1 MKTALITGIT
11 GQNGSYLSFSSL
23 FPEPYHVIQ
32 EKLAFPEDEPE
43 MTEFELSFLCGLIRE
58 KRPKKIVEVGVAA
71 GGTTAVILECL
82 SVLGMNETTEVH
94 SVDVSELF
102 YRGDGGKTGYL
113 AEEYKRQLHW
123 QGNHRTYLGKFLPE
137 VMSEIG
143 QDVDFVIL
151 DTAHQ
156 LPGEVLDF
164 LTVFPYMKPRA
175 CVVLHDIALNH
186 YDIHPESFATQVLL
200 DSVVADKCLVK
211 DSCREYGY
219 PNIGGFF
226 INEDTGKYLANVFHA
241 LIITW
246 NYVPERS
253 AFDLYLESYEKNY
266 APELI
271 ELANVAYELQK
282 GTLLRE
288 QIRERKERVAQEA
301 WRHSN
306 SYKIGRM
313 ITFLPRWIMSVF
325 EK

>member
-1 MKTALITGIT
+1 MDENGMNDWF
-11 GQNGSYLSFSSL
+11 QNDYFL
-23 FPEPYHVIQ
+23 FFEPYQSVRRKIT
-32 EKLAFPEDEPE
+32 FPEDEPE

-58 KRPKKIVEVGVAA
+58 KKPKKIVEVGVAA
-71 GGTTAVILECL
+71 GGTTAVVLECL
-82 SVLGMNETTEVH
+82 STLGMNETTEVH
-94 SVDVSELF
+94 SVDVCELF
-102 YRGDGGKTGYL
+102 YRGNGEKTGYL
-113 AEEYKRQLHW
+113 AEEYKRQMHW
-123 QGNHRTYLGKFLPE
+123 QGNHHMYYGKYLPE
-137 VMSEIG
+137 VMDEIG
-143 QDVDFVIL
+143 EGVDFVIL

-156 LPGEVLDF
+156 LPGEILDF
-164 LTVFPYMKPRA
+164 LTVFPCLKPHA

-200 DSVVADKCLVK
+200 DIVAADKCLIK
-211 DSCREYGY
+211 DKSRECGY
-219 PNIGGFF
+219 PNIGAFT
-226 INEDTGKYLANVFHA
+226 INEDTAKYIADVFHA

-246 NYVPERS
+246 NYMPERS

-271 ELANVAYELQK
+271 ELANVTYELQK
-282 GTLLRE
+282 STLLRE